1 MLCIP
6 ESFFRIDRRKLAAV
20 ANIHYRDLYF
30 EALEELCTILK
41 EKRYFETIY
50 QLTTTAAG
58 MYPFEEWQLWRID
71 SLIAMNRYQDAM
83 AIYKEATKHFFDDL
97 DFRLPRR
104 CWSASGS

>member
-1 MLCIP
+1 MTG
-6 ESFFRIDRRKLAAV
+6 ENWAAV

-41 EKRYFETIY
+41 EKRYYETIY

-83 AIYKEATKHFFDDL
+83 PFTKKRRNIFL
-97 DFRLPRR
+97 MIWDFRLPRR